1 MKGWQIVQDVMT
13 AEQIKAKMISEA
25 DVKLRSTLS
34 DVDPFWIRWSFW
46 LEELDKKERAAL
58 DKDREIEALKGTI
71 NSLAKHIS
79 TIIPDRDSL

>member
-1 MKGWQIVQDVMT
+1 MKGLQVVQDVMT

-25 DVKLRSTLS
+25 DVKLRSMLC
-34 DVDPFWIRWSFW
+34 DIDPFWIRWSFW
-46 LEELDKKERAAL
+46 LEELDKKERPAL

-79 TIIPDRDSL
+79 TIIPR

>member
-1 MKGWQIVQDVMT
+1 MECMKGWQIVQDVMT
-13 AEQIKAKMISEA
+13 AEQIKARMLSEA

-79 TIIPDRDSL
+79 TITPR